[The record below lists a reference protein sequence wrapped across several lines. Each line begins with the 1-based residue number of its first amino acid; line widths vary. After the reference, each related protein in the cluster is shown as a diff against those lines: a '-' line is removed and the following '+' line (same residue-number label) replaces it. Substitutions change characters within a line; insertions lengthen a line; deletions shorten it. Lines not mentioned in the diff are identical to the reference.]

1 MKTKLTF
8 FVLLL
13 MNTLWLTAQEDV
25 AIETLEH
32 NIEFVEIISN
42 VSPVAVNP
50 YLAVFGT
57 ALLSKMGFHNEYI
70 HNHPFYDNWFIVIL
84 FGVLFSFT
92 AIIGTIFK
100 TNQVS
105 GVVAN
110 AEDFLETKASVLIN
124 LIVVV
129 LPTFLNQ
136 DPVMQETVV
145 QAGFISLSFK
155 VVLILLITTYFVIV
169 ISTVRYFIDL
179 LVFLSPFPLVDSIL
193 NLAKMGFTFGLV
205 LLSVFYPVAGFVFT
219 IIIFLISLLLYR
231 RARRTIQR
239 FKYLVLYPLYNMW
252 RHKEKILTNGEELSI
267 LVYNKTKYNKM
278 KAGRILRLE
287 KEGDRLFILRRKYF
301 FFPHRVELDLSG
313 AFIKKGILFSSITN
327 VDQTV
332 NLLLNRSYKKHY
344 LEIAL
349 QLNIE
354 YTPPENEETVQT
366 ASFWKRLKTFFN
378 KKSLKELKTA

>member
-1 MKTKLTF
+1 MKTKLTLF
-8 FVLLL
+8 FLFLLH
-13 MNTLWLTAQEDV
+13 TFWCTAQEEIAV
-25 AIETLEH
+25 ETLDH
-32 NIEFVEIISN
+32 NIEFVEMIST

-57 ALLSKMGFHNEYI
+57 ALLSKMGFHNKYI

-84 FGVLFSFT
+84 FGLLFSFT
-92 AIIGTIFK
+92 AIIGTFVK
-100 TNQVS
+100 TNQVT
-105 GVVAN
+105 GVIGN

-136 DPVMQETVV
+136 DPVMEQTVV
-145 QAGFISLSFK
+145 QAGFITITFK
-155 VVLILLITTYFVIV
+155 VALLLVITTYFIVV

-193 NLAKMGFTFGLV
+193 NLVKIAFTFGLV
-205 LLSVFYPVAGFVFT
+205 LLSVFYPTAGFVVT
-219 IIIFLISLLLYR
+219 IIIFLVSLLLYR

-278 KAGRILRLE
+278 KAGRIVRLE
-287 KEGDRLFILRRKYF
+287 KEGERLFISRRRYF
-301 FFPHRVELDLSG
+301 FFPHKVELDLTG
-313 AFIKKGILFSSITN
+313 AFIKRGILFSSIINT
-327 VDQTV
+327 DQSV
-332 NLLLNRSYKKHY
+332 SLLLNRSYKNHY
-344 LEIAL
+344 VEIAA
-349 QLNIE
+349 QLNIQYE
-354 YTPPENEETVQT
+354 EPENAEAANST
-366 ASFWKRLKTFFN
+366 SFWKRLKTFFN